1 MSWAMLTVKRHVSF
15 EEHVKSL
22 DLNRLFE
29 ILGAS
34 DPKLLAREVE
44 HFTVEEAERREHL
57 LLNYFGNEG
66 INRIVD
72 KIVELLFA
80 SPKLS
85 EDGNVLDVG
94 AGTGFFTAK
103 IEEKVHA
110 KLPKVSFYAM
120 DITPAML
127 LSLTGKY
134 AHVKPF
140 VGLAENLEGS
150 IKEAVKY
157 FDIPDKFDAIFS
169 TLMLHHSVKPEKV
182 FKSIRQVLKGDGKAV
197 VVDLC
202 EHGFEEF
209 KTEMGDVHLGFK
221 PEDIAKMARNAF
233 AEVRVEK
240 MRGIC
245 CQCSGWSAEVFFAYM
260 YGALG

>member
-1 MSWAMLTVKRHVSF
+1 MSWAVLTVKRHVSF

-29 ILGAS
+29 ILGAP
-34 DPKLLAREVE
+34 DPKLLAREIE

-85 EDGNVLDVG
+85 EDGNVLDVD

-103 IEEKVHA
+103 IVEKVHA

-134 AHVKPF
+134 AHIKPF
-140 VGLAENLEGS
+140 VGLAENIKGS
-150 IKEAVKY
+150 IKEAKKY
-157 FDIPDKFDAIFS
+157 FEIPDKFDAAFS
-169 TLMLHHSVKPEKV
+169 TLMLHHSAEPEKV
-182 FKSIRQVLKGDGKAV
+182 FQSIREVLKADGKAI

-209 KTEMGDVHLGFK
+209 KTEMGDFHLGFK
-221 PEDIAKMARNAF
+221 PERVYEMAKKAF
-233 AEVRVEK
+233 SVVSVEK

-245 CQCSGWSAEVFFAYM
+245 CECSGRSAEIFFAYM
-260 YGALG
+260 YDGLS